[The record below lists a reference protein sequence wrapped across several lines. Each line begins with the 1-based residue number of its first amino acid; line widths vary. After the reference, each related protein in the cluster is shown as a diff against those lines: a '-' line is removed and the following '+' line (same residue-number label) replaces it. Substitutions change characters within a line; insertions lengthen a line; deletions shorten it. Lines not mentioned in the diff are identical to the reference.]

1 MNQRK
6 LVGVML
12 LVVGLLVALVAYF
25 ATKPPESVVDV
36 DGTRIVG
43 VGTTATV
50 EPPAKKAAKA
60 PERSRWVRVGPGTV
74 VGVVRE
80 YGSDRPIEGA
90 LVSLEAGLP
99 GPNELLKTTT
109 RADGGFTFE
118 KVTNFDAWTFR
129 AKAPSPLADSELGGV
144 GVIENRETDLGT
156 VYLAPTF
163 GVPGIVVD
171 EKDTP
176 IAGASVRA
184 IRSRSASGSIDIL
197 RLIRELPTRAA
208 AVDSAV
214 TAEDGKFE
222 LRKVP
227 PGRYDFTVEKAG
239 WQIKVQSGEIINPDA
254 KNRPLKFVLVRGF
267 PLEGTVVREGG
278 GPVAGLPVVA
288 FSEPND
294 PTEFN
299 ALDKVFT
306 TTDEKGAFH
315 LEGLGGG
322 KYIVAVSPEGEPMT
336 ASPSVTVPSK
346 KPVEIV
352 LKGDCW
358 LEGQITGESEK
369 PVADAQIY
377 AISFD
382 SRQPTVGNAKTDGDG
397 RYSIRGLKS
406 GPLQLF
412 LVQAEGFGNYP
423 EDLSAMMRG
432 RGATDVKLVPGRNEK
447 NVSLAKGGI
456 VRGIVKEKGAD
467 VPIAGARVELGTP
480 LAFFGGSRGTTTGAD
495 GKFELTSVAKGPAIL
510 MVSKDGWFQPGVNPQ
525 SVMMVMGAR
534 MQGGGKDGAKDSG
547 KGANIVISEA
557 GEVIERTLELARG
570 SSLEGTVTT
579 PDGQPVSGAQVSL
592 ALEEDGGFG
601 RMLGGLFPMP
611 EPRLTD
617 AQGHYEIPG
626 PPPGQKGHV
635 VARATGYLDGKSE
648 VLTCAAGDAKT
659 GVGVKLRQG
668 ATLAG
673 KVHDDA
679 TPPRPI
685 EGALVRWTSMEGDTN
700 DWSVQWRLRSA
711 TPSVTD
717 SKGEFRIPNVET
729 GKLAIEV
736 SDPRHLDWSSR
747 EVTAEDGKTADFDVV
762 LKLGA
767 VIEGRVI
774 GPDGKPR
781 AGASISCS
789 HQGETPDEFD
799 EYSSDPSDI
808 SGDAQG
814 NFRAEGLIPG
824 RYEVQAKAAGA
835 APSEPVMAETGG
847 PAITLQLTQAY
858 SITGVVRLK
867 GGAGVADVQV
877 ALMKRTE
884 VPSPQGTVTGTG
896 TTQQSRQIQNVRT
909 GSGGEFEMKDVP
921 GGAYDLQ
928 VTVGW
933 GMQPRPNVVPTTVK
947 DVQAGRQSL
956 VVEVESGLTISGK
969 VFDEEGQPV
978 ASGWIWGQADPP
990 QAGVSGV
997 NGQVENGE
1005 FEVAGLM
1012 PGKYRLTVSGS
1023 SGQQKVFV
1031 AEAGT
1036 KDLRVEFG
1044 GGGSIK
1050 LLVLKEDGTAA
1061 AGAWTSAQ
1069 GTEGQGSQTT
1079 DAEGR
1084 CEIKGL
1090 AAGTYTVHANLN
1102 AEKSH
1107 YGAMREG
1114 VTVVVGGAAD
1124 VELRLVKQG
1133 Q

>member
-6 LVGVML
+6 LVVVML
-12 LVVGLLVALVAYF
+12 LAVALLVAAVVYF
-25 ATKPPESVVDV
+25 ATKPDTVFRETISTAEVA
-36 DGTRIVG
+36 
-43 VGTTATV
+43 VGTKAASDA
-50 EPPAKKAAKA
+50 PAKKAAKT
-60 PERSRWVRVGPGTV
+60 PERTRWVRVGPGTV

-80 YGSDRPIEGA
+80 YGSDRPIEG
-90 LVSLEAGLP
+90 VEVTLEAGLP
-99 GPNELLKTTT
+99 GPNELLKAKT

-129 AKAPSPLADSELGGV
+129 AKAPAPLADSELGGV

-184 IRSRSASGSIDIL
+184 IRSRSTSGSIDIL
-197 RLIRELPTRAA
+197 RLIRELPTRAP

-214 TAEDGKFE
+214 TKEDGKFE

-227 PGRYDFTVEKAG
+227 PGRYDFTVEKTG
-239 WQIKVQSGEIINPDA
+239 WQIKVQSGEIVNPDA
-254 KNRPLKFVLVRGF
+254 KDRPLKFVLVRGF
-267 PLEGTVVREGG
+267 PLDGAVVREGG
-278 GPVAGLPVVA
+278 GPVEGLPVVA

-294 PTEFN
+294 PTSFN
-299 ALDKVFT
+299 ALDKVFA

-315 LEGLGGG
+315 LDGLGGG
-322 KYIVAVSPEGEPMT
+322 RYIVAVSPEGEPIT

-358 LEGQITGESEK
+358 LEGKITGDAEK
-369 PVADAQIY
+369 TVADAQIY

-382 SRQPTVGNAKTDGDG
+382 SRQPTVGNAKTDAEGH
-397 RYSIRGLKS
+397 YVIRGLKS

-432 RGATDVKLVPGRNEK
+432 RGASDVKLVPGRNEK

-456 VRGIVKEKGAD
+456 VRGIVKEKGGD

-480 LAFFGGSRGTTTGAD
+480 LAFFGGSRGTTTGPD

-534 MQGGGKDGAKDSG
+534 MQGGGGSQKDSG
-547 KGANIVISEA
+547 KGANIVISEP

-570 SSLEGTVTT
+570 SSLAGTVTT

-592 ALEEDGGFG
+592 ALEDDGGFG

-648 VLTCAAGDAKT
+648 PLSCAAGDAKT
-659 GVGVKLRQG
+659 GVDVKLRQG

-673 KVHDDA
+673 KVRDDA
-679 TPPRPI
+679 VPPRPI
-685 EGALVRWTSMEGDTN
+685 EGALVRWTSMEGDAN
-700 DWSVQWRLRSA
+700 DWSVRWRLRSA
-711 TPSVTD
+711 TPTVTD
-717 SKGEFRIPNVET
+717 AKGEFRIPNVET

-747 EVTAEDGKTADFDVV
+747 EVTVEDGKTSDFDVV

-767 VIEGRVI
+767 VIEGKVI
-774 GPDGKPR
+774 GPDGKAK
-781 AGASISCS
+781 AGATVTCN
-789 HQGETPDEFD
+789 HQGDTPDEFD
-799 EYSSDPSDI
+799 DYSSDTNDI
-808 SGDAQG
+808 AADAQG
-814 NFRAEGLIPG
+814 SFRAEGLIPG
-824 RYEVQAKAAGA
+824 RYEVQARAAGA

-847 PAITLQLTQAY
+847 PAITLQLTQAF

-867 GGAGVADVQV
+867 GGAGVGDVQV
-877 ALMKRTE
+877 ALMKRVE
-884 VPSPQGTVTGTG
+884 EKPDPQRTGSTAN
-896 TTQQSRQIQNVRT
+896 SRQIQNVRT
-909 GSGGEFEMKDVP
+909 GSGGEFELKDVP
-921 GGAYDLQ
+921 GGTYDLQ

-956 VVEVESGLTISGK
+956 VVEVDAGLTISGTAIGEDGK
-969 VFDEEGQPV
+969 PIE
-978 ASGWIWGQADPP
+978 SGWVWGQADPP
-990 QAGVSGV
+990 QSGASGV
-997 NGQVENGE
+997 NGQIEEGS
-1005 FEVAGLM
+1005 FEVTGLL
-1012 PGKYRLTVSGS
+1012 PGKYRLTLSGNG
-1023 SGQQKVFV
+1023 GQQKVIV
-1031 AEAGT
+1031 VEAGT

-1050 LLVLKEDGTAA
+1050 IRVVKEDGTPA
-1061 AGAWTSAQ
+1061 AGAWTWAQ
-1069 GTEGQGSQTT
+1069 GPEGQGNQMT
-1079 DAEGR
+1079 DGEGR

-1090 AAGTYTVHANLN
+1090 GAGTYSVHASMN
-1102 AEKSH
+1102 ADKTNWSATEES
-1107 YGAMREG
+1107 
-1114 VTVVVGGAAD
+1114 VTVTVGGAAD
-1124 VELRLVKQG
+1124 VELRLAKQ
-1133 Q
+1133 QQ